1 MLPPINLKIK
11 LNLDKIALIYNY
23 YLHADTGLGWESFK
37 KNNLLKKEGIHTS
50 AFVVDDLV
58 KRFPIYEGLPTVER
72 HRGMNP
78 YIAAI
83 ELLHEAKVDNVFI
96 GDSEATVET
105 LKYINEY
112 LQNHIITILCNLL
125 SEYKHLYNKEI
136 NIRPD
141 QPENIIRL
149 LLTRKPNVGIRH
161 NIARHR
167 GSIVMQN
174 RLAARYSGEVY
185 LVKHDLPFEA
195 RSNVIGFV
203 SPEYVN
209 LFDQIDADIR
219 IKLIP
224 IN

>member
-1 MLPPINLKIK
+1 MK
-11 LNLDKIALIYNY
+11 
-23 YLHADTGLGWESFK
+23 
-37 KNNLLKKEGIHTS
+37 
-50 AFVVDDLV
+50 
-58 KRFPIYEGLPTVER
+58 
-72 HRGMNP
+72 
-78 YIAAI
+78 
-83 ELLHEAKVDNVFI
+83 LLHEAKVDNVFI

-149 LLTRKPNVGIRH
+149 LLPRKPNVGIRH
-161 NIARHR
+161 NIARHL

>member
-1 MLPPINLKIK
+1 MGKFQK
-11 LNLDKIALIYNY
+11 
-23 YLHADTGLGWESFK
+23 
-37 KNNLLKKEGIHTS
+37 NLLKKEGLHTS
-50 AFVVDDLV
+50 AFVVGDLV

-78 YIAAI
+78 YVAAI

-112 LQNHIITILCNLL
+112 LQNHIITIPCNLL

-141 QPENIIRL
+141 QPENITRL
-149 LLTRKPNVGIRH
+149 LLPRKPNVGIRH
-161 NIARHR
+161 NIV

-203 SPEYVN
+203 GPEYVN
-209 LFDQIDADIR
+209 IFDQINADIR

>member
-1 MLPPINLKIK
+1 M
-11 LNLDKIALIYNY
+11 
-23 YLHADTGLGWESFK
+23 
-37 KNNLLKKEGIHTS
+37 
-50 AFVVDDLV
+50 
-58 KRFPIYEGLPTVER
+58 
-72 HRGMNP
+72 
-78 YIAAI
+78 
-83 ELLHEAKVDNVFI
+83 
-96 GDSEATVET
+96 
-105 LKYINEY
+105 NEY

-149 LLTRKPNVGIRH
+149 LLPCKPNVGIRH
-161 NIARHR
+161 NIVRHR
-167 GSIVMQN
+167 GNIVMQN

>member
-1 MLPPINLKIK
+1 MGK
-11 LNLDKIALIYNY
+11 
-23 YLHADTGLGWESFK
+23 FQ
-37 KNNLLKKEGIHTS
+37 KNNLLKKEGLHTS
-50 AFVVDDLV
+50 AFVVGDLV

-125 SEYKHLYNKEI
+125 SGYKHLYNKEI

-149 LLTRKPNVGIRH
+149 LLPRKPNVGIRH
-161 NIARHR
+161 NIIRHR

-195 RSNVIGFV
+195 EVM
-203 SPEYVN
+203 
-209 LFDQIDADIR
+209 L
-219 IKLIP
+219 
-224 IN
+224 

>member
-1 MLPPINLKIK
+1 MIATSTESIKASAKCRIHWNPTLTKKKLK
-11 LNLDKIALIYNY
+11 NQFTRKI
-23 YLHADTGLGWESFK
+23 YLHKLFDSF
-37 KNNLLKKEGIHTS
+37 
-50 AFVVDDLV
+50 
-58 KRFPIYEGLPTVER
+58 
-72 HRGMNP
+72 
-78 YIAAI
+78 
-83 ELLHEAKVDNVFI
+83 
-96 GDSEATVET
+96 
-105 LKYINEY
+105 EY
-112 LQNHIITILCNLL
+112 LQNHIITIPCNLL
-125 SEYKHLYNKEI
+125 SEYKNLYNKEI
-136 NIRPD
+136 NIRPN

-149 LLTRKPNVGIRH
+149 LLPRKPNVGIRH
-161 NIARHR
+161 NIVRHR

>member
-1 MLPPINLKIK
+1 M
-11 LNLDKIALIYNY
+11 
-23 YLHADTGLGWESFK
+23 
-37 KNNLLKKEGIHTS
+37 
-50 AFVVDDLV
+50 
-58 KRFPIYEGLPTVER
+58 
-72 HRGMNP
+72 
-78 YIAAI
+78 
-83 ELLHEAKVDNVFI
+83 
-96 GDSEATVET
+96 
-105 LKYINEY
+105 
-112 LQNHIITILCNLL
+112 LCNLL

-149 LLTRKPNVGIRH
+149 LLPRKPNVGIRH
-161 NIARHR
+161 NIVIHR

>member
-1 MLPPINLKIK
+1 MGK
-11 LNLDKIALIYNY
+11 
-23 YLHADTGLGWESFK
+23 FQ
-37 KNNLLKKEGIHTS
+37 KNNLLKKEGLHTS
-50 AFVVDDLV
+50 AFVVGDLV
-58 KRFPIYEGLPTVER
+58 KRFPIYEGLPTVE
-72 HRGMNP
+72 
-78 YIAAI
+78 
-83 ELLHEAKVDNVFI
+83 
-96 GDSEATVET
+96 
-105 LKYINEY
+105 
-112 LQNHIITILCNLL
+112 
-125 SEYKHLYNKEI
+125 
-136 NIRPD
+136 
-141 QPENIIRL
+141 
-149 LLTRKPNVGIRH
+149 
-161 NIARHR
+161 RHR

>member
-1 MLPPINLKIK
+1 MSKARKANI
-11 LNLDKIALIYNY
+11 NLDKIALIYNY
-23 YLHADTGLGWESFK
+23 YPHDDTGLGWESFK
-37 KNNLLKKEGIHTS
+37 KKEGLHTS
-50 AFVVDDLV
+50 AFVVGDLV

-78 YIAAI
+78 YVAAI

-112 LQNHIITILCNLL
+112 LQNHIITIPCNLL

-149 LLTRKPNVGIRH
+149 LLPRKPNVGIRH
-161 NIARHR
+161 NIVRHR

-174 RLAARYSGEVY
+174 RLAARYSGKYIWLNMTYHLRREVM
-185 LVKHDLPFEA
+185 L
-195 RSNVIGFV
+195 
-203 SPEYVN
+203 
-209 LFDQIDADIR
+209 
-219 IKLIP
+219 
-224 IN
+224 